1 MTSTDTVFALPDQ
14 LLRAAVRAERKS
26 RRWDHAQVA
35 HRLRDLT
42 ATWPSPIDLHP
53 TAVSRIETGG
63 RGISLNEA
71 YALCVVL
78 DLDLGEILGMSGT
91 PEFLKAVRDRRVA
104 ASQILEIVESVLGP
118 IRTPS

>member
-1 MTSTDTVFALPDQ
+1 MTPTDTVFALPDQ
-14 LLRAAVRAERKS
+14 LLRIAIRTERKN
-26 RRWDHAQVA
+26 RRWDQAELA
-35 HRLRDLT
+35 ERLREMT
-42 ATWPSPIDLHP
+42 ATWPSPLTMDQNTI
-53 TAVSRIETGG
+53 TRIETGK